1 MNCFLI
7 HVSSINNR
15 DIEIHPN
22 KTIISLYESNIPVE
36 TIALQLDLSIKE
48 VNDAIGKYQDLNK
61 VKEESVLQASKVLKL
76 GMLLLDTVFD
86 IESAIKD
93 AQKRTW
99 YNIKVK
105 SEFNISQEKTQEL
118 LESFIG
124 TNVIL
129 VILHIDLVG
138 STDLSMNLPLKRLVP
153 IIQAFTQEMSLVIE
167 AYGGYVLKYVGDAI
181 MCFFFT
187 EKDDLYLPCTNAVA
201 CAYSMITIIQEGM
214 NTILESN
221 GYAELGVRIGID
233 IGENAIVQYG
243 LRPETVTITGNVT
256 GINIIQNSEKGDY
269 KVNQDNNI
277 RKNKGI
283 TVHKKPY
290 LDILGYTINIASK
303 MTNFA
308 KPNQIIIG
316 EEVYENLDIQN
327 KEKFKKLNI
336 KSIEWNYVNNT
347 TGNTYELYVNN
358 SAQR

>member
-1 MNCFLI
+1 MN
-7 HVSSINNR
+7 SINSP

-36 TIALQLDLSIKE
+36 TIALQLDLSIEEIKA
-48 VNDAIGKYQDLNK
+48 AIGTYRDINK
-61 VKEESVLQASKVLKL
+61 AKEESVLQASKVPKL

-99 YNIKVK
+99 NNIKVK
-105 SEFNISQEKTQEL
+105 SEFNVSQEKTQEL

-153 IIQAFTQEMSLVIE
+153 IMQAFTQEMSLVIE

-221 GYAELGVRIGID
+221 GYTELGVRIGID

-243 LRPETVTITGNVT
+243 LRPETVTITENVT
-256 GINIIQNSEKGDY
+256 GINTIQNREKGDN

-277 RKNKGI
+277 RKKNDI
-283 TVHKKPY
+283 TVHKKPH
-290 LDILGYTINIASK
+290 LDIIGYTINIASK

-316 EEVYENLDIQN
+316 EEVYGNLDIQT
-327 KEKFKKLNI
+327 KSKFKKLNI
-336 KSIEWNYVNNT
+336 RNIDWNYVNNA
-347 TGNTYELYVNN
+347 TGNTYELYVDN
-358 SAQR
+358 SAQK

>member
-1 MNCFLI
+1 MN
-7 HVSSINNR
+7 SINSR

-36 TIALQLDLSIKE
+36 NIALQLDLSIE
-48 VNDAIGKYQDLNK
+48 EINDAIKRYQNINK
-61 VKEESVLQASKVLKL
+61 AKEESILQASKIPKL
-76 GMLLLDTVFD
+76 GMLLVETVFD
-86 IESAIKD
+86 TESAIQD

-124 TNVIL
+124 TNVTL

-167 AYGGYVLKYVGDAI
+167 AYGGYVFKYVGDAI

-187 EKDDLYLPCTNAVA
+187 RKDDLYLPCTNAVA

-221 GYAELGVRIGID
+221 GYTELAVRIGID

-243 LRPETVTITGNVT
+243 LRPEIATITKNVT
-256 GINIIQNSEKGDY
+256 NTYTVQSGKKDDVRMNKDNIRNK
-269 KVNQDNNI
+269 NNI
-277 RKNKGI
+277 
-283 TVHKKPY
+283 TVQKKPH
-290 LDILGYTINIASK
+290 LDIIGYTINITSK
-303 MTNFA
+303 MTTHA
-308 KPNQIIIG
+308 DPNQIIIG
-316 EEVYENLDIQN
+316 EEVYRNLDIQT
-327 KEKFKKLNI
+327 KRKFKKLNI
-336 KSIEWNYVNNT
+336 RNIDWNYVNNS

-358 SAQR
+358 STQK

>member
-1 MNCFLI
+1 MN
-7 HVSSINNR
+7 SINSP

-36 TIALQLDLSIKE
+36 TIALQLDLSIEEIKA
-48 VNDAIGKYQDLNK
+48 AIVTYRDINK
-61 VKEESVLQASKVLKL
+61 AKEESVLQASKVPKL

-153 IIQAFTQEMSLVIE
+153 IMQAFTQEMSLVIE

-201 CAYSMITIIQEGM
+201 CAYSMITIIQEVM
-214 NTILESN
+214 NTILELN
-221 GYAELGVRIGID
+221 GYTELGVRIGID

-243 LRPETVTITGNVT
+243 LRPETVTITENVT
-256 GINIIQNSEKGDY
+256 GINTIQNREKGDN

-277 RKNKGI
+277 RKKNDI
-283 TVHKKPY
+283 TVHKKPH
-290 LDILGYTINIASK
+290 LDIIGYTINIASK

-316 EEVYENLDIQN
+316 EEVYGNLDIQT
-327 KEKFKKLNI
+327 KSKFKKLNI
-336 KSIEWNYVNNT
+336 RNIDWNYVNNA
-347 TGNTYELYVNN
+347 TGNTYELYVDN
-358 SAQR
+358 SVQK